1 MRLLILLL
9 LVFTFFRATVAS
21 AGLSKIYGVNLG
33 SWLLLEPWM
42 LPEEWKAMGGEL
54 CDKCST
60 CIASEFALVAADP
73 DNADK
78 KFAGHWYRCFLV
90 GFSATELITSS
101 SRATWFTKDDVNTL
115 KAAGIN
121 TIRVPL
127 GYWIVEALVNRATEY
142 YPRGGMKFLAEG
154 LMWLRDAGMQVI
166 LDHHALPGVQTAG
179 QMFTGRHVFSLCT
192 DDVQF
197 YTVYNYGRALTWT
210 AVMTALSHLHPN
222 FKSVFSIQAAN
233 EPSMDASK
241 TPGYGEFQKSF
252 VAVVRATELL
262 LGIEVPGIPALQY
275 DNPSTAVGLG
285 GMLADACNG
294 DNSGLFKTG
303 SAVVKA
309 VTEAIGILV
318 DMELEFPSLDFGA
331 CKGRAPLTTN
341 FMDILWQY
349 NNPANPADAAIGP
362 QSYDHHL
369 YYSFGG
375 VADDNPDAYLR
386 DLCNRQTI
394 QDDIALRNT
403 PVWVG
408 EWALSTQFNA
418 TDEFL
423 RKWADAQK
431 LVYSQ
436 DAGWLFWNFKL
447 EQTNP
452 LVRQWS
458 YLEGLRL
465 GYLTQDPSQY
475 HDPKVCDPYRNVS
488 STTNNPTSSKRADLS
503 TPNSLRR
510 ASLHYKRGKQRLSY

>member
-1 MRLLILLL
+1 MQLLILLL
-9 LVFTFFRATVAS
+9 SAFSFFRTTIAS
-21 AGLSKIYGVNLG
+21 AAPGKIYGVNLG

-42 LPEEWKAMGGEL
+42 LPEEWKTMGGEI

-73 DNADK
+73 DNADE
-78 KFAGHWYRCFLV
+78 KFAEHWR
-90 GFSATELITSS
+90 
-101 SRATWFTKDDVNTL
+101 TWFTKNDVDTL

-121 TIRVPL
+121 TVRVPL
-127 GYWIVEALVNRATEY
+127 GYWIVEDLVDRDTEH

-154 LMWLRDAGMQVI
+154 LMWLRDAGIRVI
-166 LDHHALPGVQTAG
+166 LDHHALPGVQTPG
-179 QMFTGRHVFSLCT
+179 QMFTGKCT

-197 YTVYNYGRALTWT
+197 YTPYNYGRALTWT
-210 AVMTALSHLHPN
+210 AVMTALSHSNPN
-222 FKSVFSIQAAN
+222 FTSVFSIQAAN
-233 EPSMDASK
+233 EPIMDASK

-262 LGIEVPGIPALQY
+262 LGIEVPGYPALQY
-275 DNPSTAVGLG
+275 DNPSTAVGL
-285 GMLADACNG
+285 
-294 DNSGLFKTG
+294 
-303 SAVVKA
+303 A
-309 VTEAIGILV
+309 VTEAIAILV
-318 DMELEFPSLDFGA
+318 DMEREFGSLDFGA

-349 NNPANPADAAIGP
+349 NNPANPADAAMGP

-369 YYSFGG
+369 YYRF
-375 VADDNPDAYLR
+375 ALDANPDAYLH

-394 QDDIALRNT
+394 QNDIALRNT
-403 PVWVG
+403 RVWVG

-458 YLEGLRL
+458 YLEGLKL
-465 GYLTQDPSQY
+465 GYLTKDPSQY
-475 HDPKVCDPYRNVS
+475 YDPNVCDPYRNVS
-488 STTNNPTSSKRADLS
+488 STTNNSTSSKRGDLS
-503 TPNSLRR
+503 TPDSLRR
-510 ASLHYKRGKQRLSY
+510 ASLRHKRAKQHLFY

>member
-9 LVFTFFRATVAS
+9 SAFSFFRATVAS
-21 AGLSKIYGVNLG
+21 ATLGKIYGVNLG

-90 GFSATELITSS
+90 GFSATELMTSS

-142 YPRGGMKFLAEG
+142 YPRGGMKFLVGSAHVLANSKLIPACQAEG

-179 QMFTGRHVFSLCT
+179 QMFTGRCT
-192 DDVQF
+192 EDVQF

-222 FKSVFSIQAAN
+222 FKSVFSIQAVN
-233 EPSMDASK
+233 EPIMDASK

-285 GMLADACNG
+285 GLLADACNG
-294 DNSGLFKTG
+294 DNSGLQW
-303 SAVVKA
+303 
-309 VTEAIGILV
+309 TEAIGILV

-386 DLCNRQTI
+386 DLCNRQTV

-403 PVWVG
+403 PVWTSFCG
-408 EWALSTQFNA
+408 SGRT
-418 TDEFL
+418 
-423 RKWADAQK
+423 AQK

-475 HDPKVCDPYRNVS
+475 HDPKVCDPYRNCFQYYQQSHLIQACRFV
-488 STTNNPTSSKRADLS
+488 NSKFPAPCLS
-503 TPNSLRR
+503 APQAR
-510 ASLHYKRGKQRLSY
+510 

>member
-1 MRLLILLL
+1 MQFLILLL
-9 LVFTFFRATVAS
+9 SAFAFFRATVAG
-21 AGLSKIYGVNLG
+21 AAPGKIYGVNLG

-42 LPEEWKAMGGEL
+42 LPEEWKTMGGET

-60 CIASEFALVAADP
+60 CIASESALVAAFP
-73 DNADK
+73 DTADA
-78 KFAGHWYRCFLV
+78 KFAQHW
-90 GFSATELITSS
+90 
-101 SRATWFTKDDVNTL
+101 ATWFTQDDVNAL

-121 TIRVPL
+121 TVRLPL
-127 GYWIVEALVNRATEY
+127 GYWIVEALVDRDTEH

-154 LMWLRDAGMQVI
+154 LMWLRDAGIQVI
-166 LDHHALPGVQTAG
+166 LDHHALPGVQTPG
-179 QMFTGRHVFSLCT
+179 QMFTGNCT

-197 YTVYNYGRALTWT
+197 YTDYNYGRALTWT

-222 FKSVFSIQAAN
+222 FESVFSIQAAN
-233 EPSMDASK
+233 EPISDASK
-241 TPGYGEFQKSF
+241 TPGFGDFQKSF

-262 LGIEVPGIPALQY
+262 LGIVVPGVPALQY
-275 DNPSTAVGLG
+275 HNASSAVDLSGR
-285 GMLADACNG
+285 LADACNG
-294 DNSGLFKTG
+294 DNSGLFDAG
-303 SAVVKA
+303 STVVKA
-309 VTEAIGILV
+309 LTEAISILIV
-318 DMELEFPSLDFGA
+318 VELELGLLDLGA
-331 CKGRAPLTTN
+331 CKGRTPLTTN

-375 VADDNPDAYLR
+375 VAAADPDAYLR
-386 DLCNRQTI
+386 DLCNRQTV

-403 PVWVG
+403 PLWVG

-418 TDEFL
+418 TDDFL

-447 EQTNP
+447 EETNP

-458 YLEGLRL
+458 YLEGLRR
-465 GYLTQDPSQY
+465 GYLTQDPSRY
-475 HDPKVCDPYRNVS
+475 NDPNVCAPYRNVS
-488 STTNNPTSSKRADLS
+488 STIDNSTSSKRDDFS
-503 TPNSLRR
+503 TPDSIRR
-510 ASLHYKRGKQRLSY
+510 ASLRHKRAKQHQIY

>member
-9 LVFTFFRATVAS
+9 SAFAFFRATVAS
-21 AGLSKIYGVNLG
+21 AALGKIYGVNLG

-78 KFAGHWYRCFLV
+78 KFAGHW
-90 GFSATELITSS
+90 
-101 SRATWFTKDDVNTL
+101 ATWFTKDDVSTL

-121 TIRVPL
+121 TVRVPL
-127 GYWIVEALVNRATEY
+127 GYWIVEALVNRATEH
-142 YPRGGMKFLAEG
+142 YPRGGMEFLAEG
-154 LMWLRDAGMQVI
+154 LMWLRDAGIQVI

-179 QMFTGRHVFSLCT
+179 QMFTGKCT

-197 YTVYNYGRALTWT
+197 YTAYNYGRALTWT

-233 EPSMDASK
+233 EPIMDASK

-285 GMLADACNG
+285 GLLTDACSG
-294 DNSGLFKTG
+294 DDSGLFETG

-309 VTEAIGILV
+309 VTEAITILI
-318 DMELEFPSLDFGA
+318 DMELEFGSLDFGA

-341 FMDILWQY
+341 FMDILWQG

-394 QDDIALRNT
+394 QNDIALRNT

-418 TDEFL
+418 TDDFL

-488 STTNNPTSSKRADLS
+488 STANNSTSSKRADSS

-510 ASLHYKRGKQRLSY
+510 ASLRHKRAKQHLSY

>member
-1 MRLLILLL
+1 MRFLILLL
-9 LVFTFFRATVAS
+9 SAFYFFRATVAG
-21 AGLSKIYGVNLG
+21 ADLGKIYGVNLG

-73 DNADK
+73 DHADE
-78 KFAGHWYRCFLV
+78 KFAGHW
-90 GFSATELITSS
+90 
-101 SRATWFTKDDVNTL
+101 ATWFTKNDVDTL

-121 TIRVPL
+121 TVRVPL
-127 GYWIVEALVNRATEY
+127 GYWIVEALVNRATEH

-154 LMWLRDAGMQVI
+154 LMWLRDAGIQVI

-179 QMFTGRHVFSLCT
+179 QMFTGNCT

-233 EPSMDASK
+233 EPIMDASK

-262 LGIEVPGIPALQY
+262 LGIEVPGIPALQH

-285 GMLADACNG
+285 GLLTDACNG
-294 DNSGLFKTG
+294 DNSGLFETG

-309 VTEAIGILV
+309 VTEAIAILV
-318 DMELEFPSLDFGA
+318 DVELEFGSLDFGA

-386 DLCNRQTI
+386 NLCNRQTI
-394 QDDIALRNT
+394 PNDIALRNA

-418 TDEFL
+418 TDDFL

-431 LVYSQ
+431 LVYGQ

-488 STTNNPTSSKRADLS
+488 SDANNSTSSKRADLS
-503 TPNSLRR
+503 TPDSLRR
-510 ASLHYKRGKQRLSY
+510 AALRHKRAKQRLSH

>member
-9 LVFTFFRATVAS
+9 SAFAFFRATVAS
-21 AGLSKIYGVNLG
+21 AALGKIYGVNLG

-78 KFAGHWYRCFLV
+78 KFAGHW
-90 GFSATELITSS
+90 
-101 SRATWFTKDDVNTL
+101 ATWFTKDDVYTL

-121 TIRVPL
+121 TVRVPL
-127 GYWIVEALVNRATEY
+127 GYWIVEALVNRATEH

-154 LMWLRDAGMQVI
+154 LMWLRDAGIQVI

-179 QMFTGRHVFSLCT
+179 QMFTGNCT

-233 EPSMDASK
+233 EPIMDASK

-275 DNPSTAVGLG
+275 GNPSTAVGLG
-285 GMLADACNG
+285 GLLADACNG
-294 DNSGLFKTG
+294 DKSGLFETG
-303 SAVVKA
+303 SAAIKA
-309 VTEAIGILV
+309 VTEAIAILV
-318 DMELEFPSLDFGA
+318 DMELELGSLDFGA

-394 QDDIALRNT
+394 QNDIALRNT

-418 TDEFL
+418 TDDFL

-431 LVYSQ
+431 LVYGQ

-488 STTNNPTSSKRADLS
+488 SAANNSTSSKRADLS
-503 TPNSLRR
+503 APNSLHR
-510 ASLHYKRGKQRLSY
+510 AALRHKRRLSH